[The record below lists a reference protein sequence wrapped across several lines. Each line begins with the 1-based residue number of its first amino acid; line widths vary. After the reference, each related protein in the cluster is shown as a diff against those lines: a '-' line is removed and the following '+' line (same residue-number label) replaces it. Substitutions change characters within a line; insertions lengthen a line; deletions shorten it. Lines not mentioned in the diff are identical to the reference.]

1 MNNIQES
8 IFQAIDVITEK
19 RISEIKF
26 DKTIDCIVTSDANS
40 DKGEYEVKYQDIV
53 FTAYSSN
60 NTVKYKI
67 DDNVYVLIPQGDFSV
82 KKNIIGKRDGTG
94 EEYLDIVQII
104 DKIQTVGGNY
114 VNEPEG
120 FSFAF
125 STSGNNEL
133 KELSFKNEEFIKDY
147 KNKTNLLIGANIS
160 TNLYN
165 EQGDYG
171 LKLDITYKSGVR
183 HSYTMSM
190 NSMTGNPYK
199 LEGGYQYKV
208 FPLLLDEIETV
219 NGMYLYAKGFSTPV
233 TNSISFKNIE
243 VSYAKPKDVEGLDQF
258 EAEILTPDGTMFKNG
273 IVNEQDSLRLDM
285 TLKKVGKVFKPSAVY
300 KWFFMDST
308 VTTEDVNEGWD
319 IDGGLG
325 WRLIKEGEYS
335 EDMIKFEENGKIL
348 RVYPSFVPN
357 IETFKCVA
365 IFGGEKIEYP
375 DGSTQTFGVLKQ
387 EDIVSIV
394 DQTDAVN
401 IIIESSRG
409 DVFKEGDGVIDTEL
423 TCKVVFGAEVM
434 DPSKFLYS
442 WSKIDDN
449 GDITPIAINQ
459 NSEKLTVNIK
469 NDILNIENYI
479 CEVFLK

>member
-1 MNNIQES
+1 
-8 IFQAIDVITEK
+8 
-19 RISEIKF
+19 
-26 DKTIDCIVTSDANS
+26 
-40 DKGEYEVKYQDIV
+40 
-53 FTAYSSN
+53 
-60 NTVKYKI
+60 
-67 DDNVYVLIPQGDFSV
+67 
-82 KKNIIGKRDGTG
+82 
-94 EEYLDIVQII
+94 
-104 DKIQTVGGNY
+104 
-114 VNEPEG
+114 
-120 FSFAF
+120 
-125 STSGNNEL
+125 
-133 KELSFKNEEFIKDY
+133 
-147 KNKTNLLIGANIS
+147 
-160 TNLYN
+160 
-165 EQGDYG
+165 
-171 LKLDITYKSGVR
+171 
-183 HSYTMSM
+183 
-190 NSMTGNPYK
+190 
-199 LEGGYQYKV
+199 
-208 FPLLLDEIETV
+208 
-219 NGMYLYAKGFSTPV
+219 MYLYAKGFSTPV